1 MEQEKYTVNEYNR
14 RMLGEE
20 TRTLGDLPGDDGE
33 KRINIPEAEV
43 NHGELWSRS
52 LHRLEEE
59 KG

>member
-1 MEQEKYTVNEYNR
+1 
-14 RMLGEE
+14 MLGEE

-52 LHRLEEE
+52 LHQIGEGELETA
-59 KG
+59 KGEGGLGGS